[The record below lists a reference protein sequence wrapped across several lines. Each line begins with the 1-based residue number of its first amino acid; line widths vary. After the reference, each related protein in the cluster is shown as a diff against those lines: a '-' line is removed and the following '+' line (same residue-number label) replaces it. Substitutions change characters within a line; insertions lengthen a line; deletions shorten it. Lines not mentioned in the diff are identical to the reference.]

1 MSLLELTQVVQ
12 YQPFLQYQPKTLP
25 IGRTLE
31 FLGKDALP
39 PDMVGQKLQ
48 LLPPAHQI
56 LLVKDALFVLPGL
69 VGQKL
74 LQLLAQTILG

>member
-1 MSLLELTQVVQ
+1 MSLLELPQVVQ
-12 YQPFLQYQPKTLP
+12 DQPFLQYQPKTLP
-25 IGRTLE
+25 LGRALE

-56 LLVKDALFVLPGL
+56 LLVKDALFALPGL

>member
-12 YQPFLQYQPKTLP
+12 YQPKQPKTLP
-25 IGRTLE
+25 IGRALE

-39 PDMVGQKLQ
+39 PDMVGQRLQ
-48 LLPPAHQI
+48 LLPPAHQM
-56 LLVKDALFVLPGL
+56 LLVKDALFALPEL

-74 LQLLAQTILG
+74 LQLSAQTILG

>member
-1 MSLLELTQVVQ
+1 MSLLVVQVVQ
-12 YQPFLQYQPKTLP
+12 YQPKQPKTLP
-25 IGRTLE
+25 IGE

-39 PDMVGQKLQ
+39 PDMVGQRLQ
-48 LLPPAHQI
+48 LLPPAHQM
-56 LLVKDALFVLPGL
+56 LLVKDALFALPEL